1 MPGRRCRCLA
11 RGFALEGR
19 HLRDRAAV
27 PWLRDG
33 LGLIDQAAEIEGLL
47 ATGVWSSTDELAATW
62 QEDRR
67 FSPAAGAR
75 NDGRLNRWREAVS
88 RSVTWEC

>member
-1 MPGRRCRCLA
+1 
-11 RGFALEGR
+11 
-19 HLRDRAAV
+19 V
-27 PWLRDG
+27 QWLRDG

-67 FSPAAGAR
+67 VSPTAGAR
-75 NDGRLNRWREAVS
+75 VS
-88 RSVTWEC
+88 